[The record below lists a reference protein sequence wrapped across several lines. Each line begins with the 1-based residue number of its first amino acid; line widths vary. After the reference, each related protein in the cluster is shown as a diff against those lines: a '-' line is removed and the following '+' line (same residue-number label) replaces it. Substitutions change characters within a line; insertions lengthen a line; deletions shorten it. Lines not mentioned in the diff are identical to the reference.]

1 MLHVKVE
8 KYFSLCV
15 KFFAAAAKIRK
26 STSVTSEKDY
36 NKILSIYQKNNN
48 NTELIERR

>member
-26 STSVTSEKDY
+26 STSVTSEKDC
-36 NKILSIYQKNNN
+36 NDKLSINQEDI
-48 NTELIERR
+48 NTE